1 MNPIQPIQQE
11 TAEQLNAIIDEWKI
25 TTNKLIKIME
35 PKEFYMIYV
44 EGQNS
49 PTRKHLTY
57 QDAKEEAE
65 RLARLTHRKTYI
77 LGTIEYFEVNDI
89 IRTKC
94 NVGELPF

>member
-1 MNPIQPIQQE
+1 MKPLQQE
-11 TAEQLNAIIDEWKI
+11 TAEQLNALIDEWKI

-65 RLARLTHRKTYI
+65 RLARLTHCKTYI

-94 NVGELPF
+94 NVHELPF

>member
-1 MNPIQPIQQE
+1 MMPIQPIQQE
-11 TAEQLNAIIDEWKI
+11 IAEQLNALIDEWKI

-35 PKEFYMIYV
+35 QKEFYMIYV

-57 QDAKEEAE
+57 PDAKEEAE

-77 LGTIEYFEVNDI
+77 LGTIECFEMNDI
-89 IRTKC
+89 IRTNC
-94 NVGELPF
+94 SVSELPF

>member
-1 MNPIQPIQQE
+1 MTEEAAKELNKIMLNWRI
-11 TAEQLNAIIDEWKI
+11 TA
-25 TTNKLIKIME
+25 NKLIEIME

-44 EGQNS
+44 EGQDS

-57 QDAKEEAE
+57 QDAEKEAE
-65 RLARLTHRKTYI
+65 RLARMMHKKTYI

>member
-1 MNPIQPIQQE
+1 MMPIQPIQQE
-11 TAEQLNAIIDEWKI
+11 TAEQLRYQIYE
-25 TTNKLIKIME
+25 TNKLIKIME

-57 QDAKEEAE
+57 PDAKEEAE

-89 IRTKC
+89 IRTNC
-94 NVGELPF
+94 NVSELPF